1 MPSRKAVRADDK
13 RLKTPGQKQKLDK
26 HGNGPRSRM
35 ELYEAGLLKI
45 EDMDDKE
52 LEKGKWRNSAGTF
65 KGVGTPKMLPRKFA
79 DELQAERIRRWNK
92 KVQEDLEPMRQ
103 VLREIA
109 LNPRAS
115 ADARHKSAVYLIERS
130 VGKVPEKSEVK
141 LEVAKWEQDIEGIL
155 VGDDDNEPEG

>member
-13 RLKTPGQKQKLDK
+13 RLAKPGQRDPFDGK
-26 HGNGPRSRM
+26 GPRTQLERWAAG
-35 ELYEAGLLKI
+35 ELKVA
-45 EDMDDKE
+45 DMDDKE
-52 LEKGKWRNSAGTF
+52 LEKGKWRNSSGTF
-65 KGVGTPKMLPRKFA
+65 KGVGGPKVLPRKFA
-79 DELQAERIRRWNK
+79 DELNAERVRRWNR

-130 VGKVPEKSEVK
+130 VGKVPDKSEVK
-141 LEVAKWEQDIEGIL
+141 VELAKWEQDIDGIL
-155 VGDDDNEPEG
+155 VGDETEMEG